1 MTGDIVVQAAPG
13 ANPIIDGAQKVTGW
27 SQFDATKNIWRA
39 NVGTGFDTRQLYV
52 DGQLATRARTQLT
65 RSDLTVTPT
74 GFTFTNS
81 ALNYLNTLANQNRV
95 QVETLDSWT
104 DRYMPVQSISN
115 NTFTIQQ
122 PAWDNNTWGWDTV
135 QHPFRDAPLYLENA
149 YELLD
154 AAGEWYLNTA
164 TGYLYYKPL
173 AGQDLS
179 TADVELPRLQ
189 SLIGVGGTY
198 AAPAHNLSFVGVQF
212 SDTSWLNPSSNQGWA
227 DQQTGSYIQGN
238 WTRPSDAFTSCAQ
251 GCSLF
256 EATRP
261 HWLQMPAA
269 VQVSAANH
277 VTFSGD
283 RFTDIGQFGLGIGE
297 DANANTSGVGL
308 GASDI
313 TVTGS
318 LFTQI
323 AAGGIVVGG
332 YQADAHHPSDVR
344 MTNQNITIKDNLVHD
359 VAIDYRDN
367 DAILATYTTNSTI
380 SHNEMYN
387 LPYSGIGMGYGWG
400 VNDPGGSQDYLN
412 RGLYNYQPIYSTPTT
427 ATGNSVVANYAHDYM
442 QQMADGGCIYTLS
455 ANPSSVINQNY
466 CTAGGYY
473 EMYFDEGSRYLS
485 ATNNVSN
492 GTGPYAHQNANG
504 INNTGNFTLTDNW
517 TTTNGDVANGDRGS
531 VVTGTVIVTNGVWP
545 SGAQT
550 VMNAAGLEP
559 AYQYLKNP
567 VTAPYSTFAVN
578 SPNTF
583 SQSNGQFTI
592 TGIGADVWGGAPQ
605 HDDQYG
611 SIYQSQAF
619 SSSTTATVK
628 VTQLDNS
635 NPWAKA
641 GIMVRNSMTAAG
653 SSAGYAVLA
662 VTPSNG
668 VVLEYDSNSD
678 GYLDSE
684 AKTVGVNVP
693 VWLRLTRTGGQVTGY
708 YSTDG
713 STFTQ
718 VGSAALTGANANEDV
733 GVFHT
738 SHDNNVAGTA
748 SFSGLSIT
756 TSPFTGYANIPA
768 VVDQHQGQFTITG
781 TGADVWNGGSQ
792 HDDQY
797 AAIYQS
803 QAFSSGTT
811 TTVKVDQLDNSN
823 PWAKTGI
830 MVRNG
835 MTAAGSSAGY
845 AVLAV
850 TPSNGVVLEYDSNS
864 DGYLDSEAGK
874 IVGIKVPVWL
884 RLTRAGGQVTG
895 YYSTDGSTFTQVG
908 SAALTGAN
916 ANEDVGVF
924 HTSHDN
930 NVAGTASFSSL
941 SITTSPFTGYAN
953 IPAVVDQHQGQFAI
967 TGTGADV
974 WGGAPQHDDQYAA
987 IYQAGAAGSTAVIT
1001 AHVDSQS
1008 NTNSWAKAGIMLRNS
1023 IAGAGSSAG
1032 YAVVAVTPGNGVVL
1046 EWDSNGDGY
1055 LDSEAK
1061 TVAIAAPVWLRLTRS
1076 GTSATAYYSTNG
1088 TSWNQIGIATLSGSS
1103 GTEDAGMFSLSHDTS
1118 TAGTATFSQFS
1129 IG

>member
-1 MTGDIVVQAAPG
+1 MTTLYASPSGNGTTCSSAQPCSITQAQASVRAVNANMTGDIVVQLAGGSYRLSAPMSFTAADSGNNGHTVVWQAAPN
-13 ANPIIDGAQKVTGW
+13 ANPIISGAQKVTGW

-52 DGQLATRARTQLT
+52 DGQLATRARTQIT
-65 RSDLTVTPT
+65 RSGLTVTPT

-81 ALNYLNTLANQNRV
+81 ALSYLNTLANQNRV
-95 QVETLDSWT
+95 EVETLDSWT

-115 NTFTIQQ
+115 NTFTMQQ

-135 QHPFRDAPLYLENA
+135 QHPFVNGPLYLENA
-149 YELLD
+149 YEFLD
-154 AAGEWYLNTA
+154 AGGEWYLNTG

-179 TADVELPRLQ
+179 SADVELPRLQ

-212 SDTSWLNPSSNQGWA
+212 SHTSWLAPSSNEGFA
-227 DQQTGSYIQGN
+227 DQQTGGYVKGN
-238 WTRPSDAFTSCAQ
+238 WNRPSDAFTSCAS
-251 GCSLF
+251 GCQLF

-261 HWLQMPAA
+261 NWLQMPAA

-277 VTFSGD
+277 VTFSAD
-283 RFTDIGQFGLGIGE
+283 RFTDIGQYGLGIGE

-313 TVTGS
+313 AVTGS

-323 AAGGIVVGG
+323 AAGGILAGG

-344 MTNQNITIKDNLVHD
+344 MTNQNITINDNLIHD
-359 VAIDYRDN
+359 VGIDYRDS
-367 DAILATYTTNSTI
+367 DAILATYTTNALI
-380 SHNEMYN
+380 SHNEAYN
-387 LPYSGIGMGYGWG
+387 LPYSGISIGFGWG

-412 RGLYNYQPIYSTPTT
+412 RGLYNYQPIYNTPTT
-427 ATGNSVVANYAHDYM
+427 ATGNSVVANYVHNFMRAM
-442 QQMADGGCIYTLS
+442 NDGGCVYTLS
-455 ANPSSVINQNY
+455 AIPSSVINQNY
-466 CTAGGYY
+466 CATGGFYG
-473 EMYFDEGSRYLS
+473 MYFDEGSRYLS
-485 ATNNVSN
+485 GTNNVFDGVGGYATANEN
-492 GTGPYAHQNANG
+492 GA
-504 INNTGNFTLTDNW
+504 NNTGNFTLTGNW
-517 TTTNGDVANGDRGS
+517 STTDGYVANGDRGS
-531 VVTGTVIVTNGVWP
+531 VVSGNVIVTNGAWP

-559 AYQYLKNP
+559 AYQYLKSP
-567 VTAPYSTFAVN
+567 VTAPYSTIAAN

-592 TGIGADVWGGAPQ
+592 TGTGADVWGGAPQ

-619 SSSTTATVK
+619 SSGTATTVK

-641 GIMVRNSMTAAG
+641 GIMVRDDMTAAG

-668 VVLEYDSNSD
+668 VVLEWDSNGD

-684 AKTVGVNVP
+684 AKTVGIKAP
-693 VWLRLTRTGGQVTGY
+693 VWLRLTRTGGQVSGY

-713 STFTQ
+713 STFIQ
-718 VGSAALTGANANEDV
+718 VGSAVLTGANANEDV

-748 SFSGLSIT
+748 GFSGLSTI

-781 TGADVWNGGSQ
+781 TGADVWGGGS
-792 HDDQY
+792 
-797 AAIYQS
+797 
-803 QAFSSGTT
+803 
-811 TTVKVDQLDNSN
+811 
-823 PWAKTGI
+823 
-830 MVRNG
+830 
-835 MTAAGSSAGY
+835 
-845 AVLAV
+845 
-850 TPSNGVVLEYDSNS
+850 
-864 DGYLDSEAGK
+864 
-874 IVGIKVPVWL
+874 
-884 RLTRAGGQVTG
+884 
-895 YYSTDGSTFTQVG
+895 
-908 SAALTGAN
+908 
-916 ANEDVGVF
+916 
-924 HTSHDN
+924 
-930 NVAGTASFSSL
+930 
-941 SITTSPFTGYAN
+941 
-953 IPAVVDQHQGQFAI
+953 
-967 TGTGADV
+967 
-974 WGGAPQHDDQYAA
+974 QHDDQYAA
-987 IYQAGAAGSTAVIT
+987 IYQAGAASSTAVVT

-1055 LDSEAK
+1055 LDSQAQ

-1076 GTSATAYYSTNG
+1076 GTSVTAYYSTNG

-1103 GTEDAGMFSLSHDTS
+1103 GTEDVGMFSLSHDTS

-1129 IG
+1129 IS